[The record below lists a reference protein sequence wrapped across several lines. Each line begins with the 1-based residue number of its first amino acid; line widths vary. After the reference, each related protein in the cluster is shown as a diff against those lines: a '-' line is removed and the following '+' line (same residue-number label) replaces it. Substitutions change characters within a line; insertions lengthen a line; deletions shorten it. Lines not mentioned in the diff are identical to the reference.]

1 MDTRGWWA
9 PAPWGWQPVPGSTEH
24 HWHLPC
30 WRRVGGSQQSKAGPR
45 QRQGRDVPKTEIFP
59 RQECSQGKALSW
71 SQVMPCMHWEQR
83 KGLRVL
89 PMAEPPLLWV
99 PGNWQPRSPAPRSGT
114 EVIPALGHT
123 SSCREP
129 PQGASHLALSRAG
142 RGREEARTSIP
153 RARSHQPGGKGDP
166 GLGPQPAPGQSVP
179 SIPAA
184 WGRPILGT
192 PIVEGSK
199 PPQSRAGSPAAGR
212 DRSLLGKGRRARRR
226 APCSTS
232 RSQDLPRTPVPFPF
246 EKGEKV
252 EFYSFLPLRPRR
264 LGGSLLAMSSSALP
278 LPPLLAPLTPGSP

>member
-1 MDTRGWWA
+1 MF
-9 PAPWGWQPVPGSTEH
+9 PVWG
-24 HWHLPC
+24 C
-30 WRRVGGSQQSKAGPR
+30 
-45 QRQGRDVPKTEIFP
+45 
-59 RQECSQGKALSW
+59 CQGKALSW
-71 SQVMPCMHWEQR
+71 SQVMPCMRWEQR

-99 PGNWQPRSPAPRSGT
+99 PGSWQPRSPAPRSGT
-114 EVIPALGHT
+114 EVIPALGHI
-123 SSCREP
+123 SSCRET

-142 RGREEARTSIP
+142 RGREEARTSVP
-153 RARSHQPGGKGDP
+153 CTRNHQPGGKGGP
-166 GLGPQPAPGQSVP
+166 VPGPQPAPGQSVP

-192 PIVEGSK
+192 PMAEGSK
-199 PPQSRAGSPAAGR
+199 PPQSRAGSPASGR
-212 DRSLLGKGRRARRR
+212 DRSLPGKGRRARRR

-232 RSQDLPRTPVPFPF
+232 WSQDLHRTPLPFPF

-264 LGGSLLAMSSSALP
+264 LRGSLLATSGSALP

>member
-1 MDTRGWWA
+1 MF
-9 PAPWGWQPVPGSTEH
+9 PAWG
-24 HWHLPC
+24 
-30 WRRVGGSQQSKAGPR
+30 
-45 QRQGRDVPKTEIFP
+45 
-59 RQECSQGKALSW
+59 CSQGKALSW

-89 PMAEPPLLWV
+89 PTAEPPLLWV

-142 RGREEARTSIP
+142 RGREEARTSVP
-153 RARSHQPGGKGDP
+153 SARSHQPGGKGRP

-179 SIPAA
+179 SPCRMGTSHPGDSHRGGVQAPREQGWEPSCRQGQIPA
-184 WGRPILGT
+184 GEGQEGT
-192 PIVEGSK
+192 E
-199 PPQSRAGSPAAGR
+199 
-212 DRSLLGKGRRARRR
+212 KG
-226 APCSTS
+226 TV
-232 RSQDLPRTPVPFPF
+232 QDLHRTPLPFPF

-264 LGGSLLAMSSSALP
+264 LGGSPLATSSSALP